1 MTNTGTTLLTILE
14 FILAFGALVFFHEF
28 GHFIFAKLNKIEVE
42 EFGLG
47 MRPRMLKLFVLG
59 GTLFTLNWI
68 PFGGFCQMKGEN
80 GESTEKG
87 SFIAAK
93 AWQRLLTLLGG
104 PITNLVIGMFLIT
117 YIFSRTGSPN
127 EKVVQILAVNENT
140 PAATANLM
148 SGDIITEI
156 NGTAIDGFSALSDQ
170 IKLNLDHQI
179 EITIERNGENIAV
192 FATPRS
198 DYPQN
203 QGPLGITITNPV
215 QKVSFIQAIPSAFV
229 STVDQG
235 VQLIMLPVRLIS
247 GQIAPSDARM
257 VSVKGIYDIFSEVQT
272 IDKQES
278 AVNPSLKG
286 LNTISFLAIISIAL
300 GFTNLLPI
308 PALDGGRILFLLP
321 ELIFKKKVK
330 PELEGRIHMIGY
342 VILMILMVVLVIND
356 IINPVV
362 LK

>member
-1 MTNTGTTLLTILE
+1 MINSGSTLLTILE

-47 MRPRMLKLFVLG
+47 MRPRMLKLFILG

-80 GESTEKG
+80 GDTTEKG
-87 SFIAAK
+87 SFMAAK

-104 PITNLVIGMFLIT
+104 PITNLVIGMFLIAF
-117 YIFSRTGSPN
+117 IFSRTGSPN
-127 EKVVQILAVNENT
+127 EKMVQILAVNEGT
-140 PAATANLM
+140 PAAAVNLM
-148 SGDIITEI
+148 PGDVITKI
-156 NGTAIDGFSALSDQ
+156 NGIPIDGFSTLSDQ
-170 IKLNLDHQI
+170 IKANLDKQI
-179 EITIERNGENIAV
+179 IVTVDRNGKILTFNV
-192 FATPRS
+192 TPRS
-198 DYPQN
+198 QYPAN

-215 QKVSFIQAIPSAFV
+215 MKVNFIQAIPAAFV

-247 GQIAPSDARM
+247 GQIAPSDARI

-272 IDKQES
+272 IDQQES
-278 AVNPSLKG
+278 AKNPALTG
-286 LNTISFLAIISIAL
+286 LNTLSFLSIISIAL

-321 ELIFKKKVK
+321 ELLFKKKVK

-362 LK
+362 MK

>member
-47 MRPRMLKLFVLG
+47 MRPRMLKLFILG

-80 GESTEKG
+80 GESSEKG

-104 PITNLVIGMFLIT
+104 PITNLVIGMFLIA

-127 EKVVQILAVNENT
+127 EKVVQILAVNDNT
-140 PAATANLM
+140 PAATANLV
-148 SGDIITEI
+148 SGDIIKAI
-156 NGTAIDGFSALSDQ
+156 NGTTIDGFSALSDQ
-170 IKLNLDHQI
+170 IKMNLDHQI
-179 EITIERNGENIAV
+179 EITIERNGETFSV
-192 FATPRS
+192 FATPRG
-198 DYPQN
+198 DYPEN

-215 QKVSFIQAIPSAFV
+215 QKVNFIQAIPSAFV

-272 IDKQES
+272 IDQQES

-321 ELIFKKKVK
+321 ELLFKKKVK

-362 LK
+362 IK

>member
-80 GESTEKG
+80 GESTDKG
-87 SFIAAK
+87 SFMAAK

-104 PITNLVIGMFLIT
+104 PITNLVIGMFLIA

-140 PAATANLM
+140 PAASANLL
-148 SGDIITEI
+148 SGDIIKEI
-156 NGTAIDGFSALSDQ
+156 NGTPIDGFSALSDQ
-170 IKLNLDHQI
+170 IKKNLDQQV
-179 EITIERNGENIAV
+179 EITIERNGQITTV

-198 DYPQN
+198 NYPEN

-215 QKVSFIQAIPSAFV
+215 QNVNFIQAIPSAFV

-272 IDKQES
+272 IDQQES
-278 AVNPSLKG
+278 AVNPALKG

-321 ELIFKKKVK
+321 ELLFKKKVK

>member
-1 MTNTGTTLLTILE
+1 MTNTGTTILSILE

-28 GHFIFAKLNKIEVE
+28 GHFIFAKINKIEVE

-80 GESTEKG
+80 GESTDKG
-87 SFIAAK
+87 SFLAAK

-104 PITNLVIGMFLIT
+104 PITNLVIGMFLFAF
-117 YIFSRTGSPN
+117 IFSRIGSPN
-127 EKVVQILAVNENT
+127 DKIVQVLTVTDNT
-140 PAATANLM
+140 PAAVANLQV
-148 SGDIITEI
+148 GDIIAEV
-156 NGTAIDGFSALSDQ
+156 NGTKIDSFTSLSQ
-170 IKLNLDHQI
+170 VIQANLDKPIQI
-179 EITIERNGENIAV
+179 TVERNSQEILIT
-192 FATPRS
+192 ATPRS
-198 DYPQN
+198 VYPN
-203 QGPLGITITNPV
+203 DQGPLGITITNPLE
-215 QKVSFIQAIPSAFV
+215 KVTIIQAIPAAFV
-229 STVDQG
+229 STIDQG
-235 VQLIMLPVRLIS
+235 VQLVMLPVRLIS

-257 VSVKGIYDIFSEVQT
+257 VSVKGIYDIFSKVQT
-272 IDKQES
+272 IDKQE
-278 AVNPSLKG
+278 AAQDPSMKG
-286 LNTISFLAIISIAL
+286 LNILSFLAIISIAL

-321 ELIFKKKVK
+321 ELLFKKKVK

-342 VILMILMVVLVIND
+342 VLLMILMVVLVIND

>member
-1 MTNTGTTLLTILE
+1 MTNTGSTLITIIE

-28 GHFIFAKLNKIEVE
+28 GHFLFAKLNKIEVE

-68 PFGGFCQMKGEN
+68 PLGGFCQMKGEN

-104 PITNLVIGMFLIT
+104 PITNLVIGMFLIA

-140 PAATANLM
+140 PAATANLV

-156 NGTAIDGFSALSDQ
+156 NGTTIDGFSALSDQ
-170 IKLNLDHQI
+170 IKMNLDHQI
-179 EITIERNGENIAV
+179 EITIERNGETITV
-192 FATPRS
+192 YSTPRS
-198 DYPQN
+198 DYPEN

-215 QKVSFIQAIPSAFV
+215 QKVNFIQAIPSAFV

-235 VQLIMLPVRLIS
+235 VQLIMIPVRLIS

-272 IDKQES
+272 IDQQES
-278 AVNPSLKG
+278 AINPSLKG

-321 ELIFKKKVK
+321 ELLFKKKVK

-342 VILMILMVVLVIND
+342 VFLMVLMVVLVIND

-362 LK
+362 IK

>member
-1 MTNTGTTLLTILE
+1 MTNIGTTLLSILE
-14 FILAFGALVFFHEF
+14 FVLAFGALVFFHEF

-59 GTLFTLNWI
+59 GTLFSLNWI

-80 GESTEKG
+80 GETTERG
-87 SFIAAK
+87 SFQAAK

-104 PITNLVIGMFLIT
+104 PITNLIIGMLLFAF
-117 YIFSRTGSPN
+117 IFSRVGSPN
-127 EKVVQILAVNENT
+127 QKVVQILSISENT
-140 PAATANLM
+140 PAQIANLQV
-148 SGDIITEI
+148 GDIIAEV
-156 NGTAIDGFSALSDQ
+156 NNVRIDSFTALSQ
-170 IKLNLDHQI
+170 VIQANLDQPI
-179 EITIERNGENIAV
+179 QMSIERGSEKIQITV
-192 FATPRS
+192 TPRS
-198 DYPQN
+198 VYPDN

-215 QKVSFIQAIPSAFV
+215 EKVNFIQAIPGAFI
-229 STVDQG
+229 STIDQG

-257 VSVKGIYDIFSEVQT
+257 VSVKGIYDIYTEVQT

-278 AVNPSLKG
+278 AQDPSLKG
-286 LNTISFLAIISIAL
+286 LNTLSFLAIISIAL

-321 ELIFKKKVK
+321 ELLFKKKVK

-342 VILMILMVVLVIND
+342 VLLMILMVALVIND
-356 IINPVV
+356 IVNPIV